1 MDKNKII
8 GQYQNGN
15 YIVTIYEDG
24 TKIREN
30 NLEELI
36 PSFAESIDLT
46 ITNKCDGLCGF
57 CYMDCNPNKPH
68 AELLLNRDNLW
79 NSLHPYIELAL
90 NVNDMTH
97 PELNDFLL
105 LLKEK
110 NVIPNITIN
119 MRHLNSNYY
128 KILELID
135 KKLIHG
141 VGISYD
147 RNYFDKKMIKMIKNI
162 PNSVIHVIAGILE
175 IKDIQKLS
183 NKNLK
188 LLILGYKNKGRGK
201 KYFNKNIKLNIKIL
215 SWYISHILN
224 NFEVVALDNLAL
236 DQLKIKRIIPEK
248 QWSKIYNGDEGQYTF
263 FIDLVNNKFAISSSE
278 EELYDIN
285 NMDIDEM
292 FNYIQSVRKERGL
305 I

>member
-135 KKLIHG
+135 KKKNYCNDCDIRPIIIDSNSEGLVIVLNSSCNVL
-141 VGISYD
+141 VGKLFNMLLTTILDISC
-147 RNYFDKKMIKMIKNI
+147 
-162 PNSVIHVIAGILE
+162 
-175 IKDIQKLS
+175 
-183 NKNLK
+183 
-188 LLILGYKNKGRGK
+188 
-201 KYFNKNIKLNIKIL
+201 
-215 SWYISHILN
+215 
-224 NFEVVALDNLAL
+224 
-236 DQLKIKRIIPEK
+236 
-248 QWSKIYNGDEGQYTF
+248 
-263 FIDLVNNKFAISSSE
+263 
-278 EELYDIN
+278 
-285 NMDIDEM
+285 
-292 FNYIQSVRKERGL
+292 
-305 I
+305 

>member
-1 MDKNKII
+1 
-8 GQYQNGN
+8 
-15 YIVTIYEDG
+15 
-24 TKIREN
+24 
-30 NLEELI
+30 
-36 PSFAESIDLT
+36 
-46 ITNKCDGLCGF
+46 
-57 CYMDCNPNKPH
+57 
-68 AELLLNRDNLW
+68 
-79 NSLHPYIELAL
+79 
-90 NVNDMTH
+90 
-97 PELNDFLL
+97 
-105 LLKEK
+105 
-110 NVIPNITIN
+110 
-119 MRHLNSNYY
+119 
-128 KILELID
+128 
-135 KKLIHG
+135 
-141 VGISYD
+141 
-147 RNYFDKKMIKMIKNI
+147 MIKNI